1 VLGEIMRRIG
11 SKALPALL
19 LVLALLL
26 LLQVRQKQSEE
37 KSGGVSS
44 SMTVPDHRSGL
55 NSDLPDTAPGKP
67 GKVNQ
72 RPEQPERGKSKGPI
86 LSAEPVPG
94 QPGFVYHPVS
104 RQIVDV
110 RGIPA
115 GLMVRQGF
123 GEMFLIPKMGYVIT
137 SEAYRKAVW
146 GNFGTAASEV
156 TLSSEGEADVS
167 VWSIGNGNGVSVVSC
182 RPMHWETKWD
192 DGTPFVPDGEIKEE
206 PESFL
211 E

>member
-1 VLGEIMRRIG
+1 VLGEIVRRIG

-19 LVLALLL
+19 LVFALLL

-55 NSDLPDTAPGKP
+55 NSDLADTAPGKP

-146 GNFGTAASEV
+146 NLSEIEPGV
-156 TLSSEGEADVS
+156 TLSEGGEAGVT
-167 VWSIGNGNGVSVVSC
+167 WSLGNGDGVSVVSC
-182 RPMHWETKWD
+182 HPLHWETKWD
-192 DGTPFVPDGEIKEE
+192 DGTPYVPDGEGKEE
-206 PESFL
+206 PESSL

>member
-1 VLGEIMRRIG
+1 MLGEIVRRIG

-19 LVLALLL
+19 LVFAVLL
-26 LLQVRQKQSEE
+26 LLQARQKQAEE
-37 KSGGVSS
+37 SLGGKSS
-44 SMTVPDHRSGL
+44 SMKTPDPGGGPKG
-55 NSDLPDTAPGKP
+55 DLADMAPGKP
-67 GKVNQ
+67 SKVSQ
-72 RPEQPERGKSKGPI
+72 RPEQPARSKSKGPI
-86 LSAEPVPG
+86 PSAEPVPG

-146 GNFGTAASEV
+146 NLSEIEPGV
-156 TLSSEGEADVS
+156 TLSEGGEAGVT
-167 VWSIGNGNGVSVVSC
+167 WSLGNGDGVSVVSC

>member
-1 VLGEIMRRIG
+1 MVRRIG
-11 SKALPALL
+11 SKALPALV

-26 LLQVRQKQSEE
+26 LLQVRQKQAEE
-37 KSGGVSS
+37 KTGGESS
-44 SMTVPDHRSGL
+44 SMKTPDRWRGPKG
-55 NSDLPDTAPGKP
+55 DLADTTPGKP
-67 GKVNQ
+67 GKVSQ
-72 RPEQPERGKSKGPI
+72 RPEQPERGKSDGQIP
-86 LSAEPVPG
+86 LAEPVPG

-110 RGIPA
+110 RGFPA
-115 GLMVRQGF
+115 GLAVRQGV

-146 GNFGTAASEV
+146 GNI
-156 TLSSEGEADVS
+156 LSEGSGVALSGEGEVGMTVLSTGNEA
-167 VWSIGNGNGVSVVSC
+167 GVTVVSC

-192 DGTPFVPDGEIKEE
+192 DGTPVVPDGETTDE
-206 PESFL
+206 PESSL